1 MTPVTV
7 YLKAERKIEPQGDT
21 VFIRDFGKISC
32 QDQVISSR
40 INALPV
46 MKKSDSPDQKIC
58 CVSVLK
64 LIEVITSDLPLTEI
78 VSVGETDTIVCLYRT
93 KQAGKLLN
101 FLLILFVCLI
111 SFFGTSFTIMA
122 FHNDIGIVKVFEA
135 VYELFTKDDYPGF
148 SILEISYSIGL
159 CFGIILFFNHIF
171 GHKITK
177 DPTPVEVEMRL
188 YENDVNTTL
197 TESLSREGKC
207 IDVE

>member
-122 FHNDIGIVKVFEA
+122 FHNDIGIDKTFEQIVGLVMGESKSGLLVLQIA
-135 VYELFTKDDYPGF
+135 
-148 SILEISYSIGL
+148 YSIGL
-159 CFGIILFFNHIF
+159 GSGIILFFNHV
-171 GHKITK
+171 GKHKLTR
-177 DPTPVEVEMRL
+177 DPTPIEVSMRN
-188 YENDVNTTL
+188 YEDDVNNTL
-197 TESLSREGKC
+197 CEDAQRRNQMKEA
-207 IDVE
+207 E